1 MSTDVVSDE
10 PLRTAMVE
18 RLRDMGAIRRDEV
31 AAAFLRVPRHLF
43 APEATSLEQAYD
55 VEAVIRTKWTED
67 GTTISSVS
75 APQIQARMVEQA
87 GITRGMRVLEI
98 GSGGYN
104 AAVIAELV
112 GPDGQITTCDIDAE
126 VTDRASRLLDEAGYS
141 RVTVVLGDGEL
152 GCPQFAPFDAIV
164 VTVEAADVPP
174 AWIEQLVEG
183 GSLVAPL
190 RVRGLTRSIGFTKA
204 GDRLV
209 STSKEL
215 CGFVAMQGAGERPRL
230 WVPLRDGKVRLR
242 FDEEPCPT
250 DPGVLDRAFEAG
262 QAQTWTGVTVR
273 SGESIDTLQTWL
285 ATTADGS
292 CLLSYDKDDKELAD
306 ALADPVSHSMCNAVV
321 DGDSF
326 AYLTRRR
333 PNEDTVEL
341 GSRAF
346 GPNADALANTLAD
359 LVRAWDRDHRHGP
372 GPQYTIYPAGADAQG
387 LDGPVVTKHHIKIVT
402 VWPQPPSDSD
412 APR

>member
-1 MSTDVVSDE
+1 
-10 PLRTAMVE
+10 LA
-18 RLRDMGAIRRDEV
+18 
-31 AAAFLRVPRHLF
+31 PRPPTWLWPCPS
-43 APEATSLEQAYD
+43 AWSRICRPEATSLEQAYD
-55 VEAVIRTKWTED
+55 VEAVIQTKWAED
-67 GTTISSVS
+67 GTAISSVS

-87 GITRGMRVLEI
+87 GITRSMRVLEL

-112 GPDGQITTCDIDAE
+112 GPDGQITTLDIDAE

-141 RVTVVLGDGEL
+141 RVNVVLGDGEL

-164 VTVEAADVPP
+164 VTVEAADVPS

-190 RVRGLTRSIGFTKA
+190 RVRGLTRSIGLTKT
-204 GDRLV
+204 GSRLV

-215 CGFVAMQGAGERPRL
+215 CGFVPMQGAGAWPRL
-230 WVPLRDGKVRLR
+230 WVPLREGKVRLR
-242 FDEEPCPT
+242 FDEEPCLT
-250 DPGVLDRAFEAG
+250 DPDVLECSFEAG
-262 QAQTWTGVTVR
+262 QAQTWTGVTVQL
-273 SGESIDTLQTWL
+273 GESIDTLQTWL
-285 ATTADGS
+285 STTPDGS
-292 CLLSYDKDDKELAD
+292 CLLSYDKEDKELAD
-306 ALADPVSHSMCNAVV
+306 VLTDPISYSMCNAVV

-326 AYLTRRR
+326 AYLIRRR

-346 GPNADALANTLAD
+346 GPNALALANTLAD

-372 GPQYTIYPAGADAQG
+372 GPQYTIYPSDTDDHVP
-387 LDGPVVTKHHIKIVT
+387 DGPVVTKHHVKIAVS
-402 VWPQPPSDSD
+402 WP
-412 APR
+412 

>member
-1 MSTDVVSDE
+1 MSIGVVSDE
-10 PLRTAMVE
+10 PLRAAMVE
-18 RLRDMGAIRRDEV
+18 RLREMGAIRRDEV

-55 VEAVIRTKWTED
+55 VEAVIQTKWAED
-67 GTTISSVS
+67 GTAISSVS
-75 APQIQARMVEQA
+75 APLIQARMVEQA
-87 GITRGMRVLEI
+87 GITRGMRVLEL

-112 GPDGQITTCDIDAE
+112 GPDGQVTTCDIDAE

-141 RVTVVLGDGEL
+141 RVNVVLGDGEL
-152 GCPQFAPFDAIV
+152 GCPRFAPFDAIV
-164 VTVEAADVPP
+164 VTVEAADVPS

-190 RVRGLTRSIGFTKA
+190 RVRGLTRSIGLTRT
-204 GDRLV
+204 GSRLV

-215 CGFVAMQGAGERPRL
+215 CGFVPMQGAGAWPRL
-230 WVPLRDGKVRLR
+230 WVPLLEGKVRLR

-250 DPGVLDRAFEAG
+250 DPGVLERAFEAG

-273 SGESIDTLQTWL
+273 LGESIDTLQTWL
-285 ATTADGS
+285 STTPGGS
-292 CLLSYDKDDKELAD
+292 CLLSYDKEDKELAD
-306 ALADPVSHSMCNAVV
+306 VLTDPVSCSMCNAVV

-326 AYLTRRR
+326 AYLIRRR

-346 GPNADALANTLAD
+346 GPNASALASTLAD

-372 GPQYTIYPAGADAQG
+372 GPQYTVYPADADDHVP
-387 LDGPVVTKHHIKIVT
+387 DGPVVTKHHVKIAIS
-402 VWPQPPSDSD
+402 WP
-412 APR
+412 